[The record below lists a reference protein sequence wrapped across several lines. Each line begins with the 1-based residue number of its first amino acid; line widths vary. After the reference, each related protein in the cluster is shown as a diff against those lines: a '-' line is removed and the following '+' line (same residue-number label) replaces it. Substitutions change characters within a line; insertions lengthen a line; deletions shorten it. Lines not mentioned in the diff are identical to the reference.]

1 MTVLGFGPDAPM
13 LLNTK
18 PGVPKQATFQL
29 WFLSLMA
36 LNNCLDKMMTG
47 NLVTNI
53 MNAAT
58 GKKKATANA
67 MSELII
73 ATLQARR

>member
-1 MTVLGFGPDAPM
+1 
-13 LLNTK
+13 
-18 PGVPKQATFQL
+18 
-29 WFLSLMA
+29 
-36 LNNCLDKMMTG
+36 MMTG

-58 GKKKATANA
+58 GKKKATAKA
-67 MSELII
+67 MSELIM